1 MMEDDRMTTE
11 TVTGSDYGN
20 VVRNHLSRVEQ
31 QNAAV
36 LDDVAELVLA
46 SVLADGTILTAGAGH
61 SLAAVAE
68 TFYRAGGLAC
78 VRPVYHPELL
88 PMHGGV
94 SSTAAERRSGL
105 ASEVLRKT
113 GLAAHDVL
121 FVFSTSGVNPY
132 PVELAVEAANA
143 GCPVVAVTS
152 VAASALAPRRAGSTL
167 AENATVVLD
176 NLVPPGDSTY
186 PLDAPVTAAISTV
199 ATAFLWNLLMVRLF
213 DKAAEAG
220 VSLPLWRSAN
230 VEGGDAA
237 NSDLLRRYQA
247 RIPQLG

>member
-1 MMEDDRMTTE
+1 MTTE
-11 TVTGSDYGN
+11 PVTDIDYGD
-20 VVRNHLSRVEQ
+20 VVRTHLTRVEQ
-31 QNAAV
+31 QNAGA

-46 SVLADGTILTAGAGH
+46 SVRADGMVLTAGAGH

-78 VRPVYHPELL
+78 VRPIYHPELL
-88 PMHGGV
+88 PMHGAV
-94 SSTAAERRSGL
+94 SSTSAERRSGL
-105 ASEVLRKT
+105 AAEVLREA

-132 PVELAVEAANA
+132 PVELAVLAADA

-152 VAASALAPRRAGSTL
+152 VAASALAPRRAGTTL
-167 AENATVVLD
+167 AESATVVLD
-176 NLVPPGDSTY
+176 NLVPPGDATY
-186 PLDAPVTAAISTV
+186 PPADPVTAAVSTI

-220 VSLPLWRSAN
+220 VPLPLWRSAN

-237 NSDLLRRYQA
+237 NADLLRKYQA
-247 RIPQLG
+247 RVPQLG

>member
-1 MMEDDRMTTE
+1 MTTE
-11 TVTGSDYGN
+11 IVTGSDYGN
-20 VVRNHLSRVEQ
+20 VVRTHLTRVEQ
-31 QNAAV
+31 QNEAV

-46 SVLADGTILTAGAGH
+46 AVQADGTILTAGAGH

-78 VRPVYHPELL
+78 VRPIYHPELL
-88 PMHGGV
+88 PMHGAI
-94 SSTAAERRSGL
+94 SSTSAERRSGL
-105 ASEVLRKT
+105 AAEVLREA

-132 PVELAVEAANA
+132 PVEMAIAAADA

-152 VAASALAPRRAGSTL
+152 VAASAAAPRRAGTTL
-167 AENATVVLD
+167 AESATVVLD

-186 PLDAPVTAAISTV
+186 PVDAPVTAAVSTL
-199 ATAFLWNLLMVRLF
+199 ATTFLWNLLMVRLL
-213 DKAAEAG
+213 DKATESG
-220 VSLPLWRSAN
+220 VHLPLWRSAN
-230 VEGGDAA
+230 TEGGDRSNAA
-237 NSDLLRRYQA
+237 LLRRYQT

>member
-1 MMEDDRMTTE
+1 MTGS
-11 TVTGSDYGN
+11 VPGSDYGD
-20 VVRNHLSRVEQ
+20 VVRTHLTRVEQ
-31 QNAAV
+31 QNAAA

-46 SVLADGTILTAGAGH
+46 SVRADGMVLAAGAGH

-78 VRPVYHPELL
+78 VRPIYHPELL
-88 PMHGGV
+88 PMHGAV

-105 ASEVLRKT
+105 AAEVLGES
-113 GLAAHDVL
+113 GLAPHDVL

-132 PVELAVEAANA
+132 PVELAVQAADA

-152 VAASALAPRRAGSTL
+152 LAASAAAPRRAGTTL

-176 NLVPPGDSTY
+176 NLVPPGDATY
-186 PLDAPVTAAISTV
+186 PADDPVTAAVSTV
-199 ATAFLWNLLMVRLF
+199 ATAFLWNLLLVRLL

-237 NSDLLRRYQA
+237 NSDLLRKYQS

>member
-1 MMEDDRMTTE
+1 MTTE
-11 TVTGSDYGN
+11 PDSDYGD
-20 VVRNHLSRVEQ
+20 VVRNHLARVEQ
-31 QNAAV
+31 QNEAA

-46 SVLADGTILTAGAGH
+46 TVRADGMVLAAGAGH

-88 PMHGGV
+88 PMHGAV

-105 ASEVLRKT
+105 AAEVLREA
-113 GLAAHDVL
+113 GPAAHDVL

-132 PVELAVEAANA
+132 PVELAMLAANA

-152 VAASALAPRRAGSTL
+152 VAASALAPRRAGTTL

-176 NLVPPGDSTY
+176 NLVPLGDATY
-186 PLDAPVTAAISTV
+186 PAESPVTAAVSTI

-220 VSLPLWRSAN
+220 VALPLWRSAN
-230 VEGGDAA
+230 VEGGDTA
-237 NSDLLRRYQA
+237 NADLLRKYQT
-247 RIPQLG
+247 RVPQLG

>member
-1 MMEDDRMTTE
+1 MATE
-11 TVTGSDYGN
+11 TVTGSDYGD
-20 VVRNHLSRVEQ
+20 VVRNHLTRVEQ
-31 QNAAV
+31 QNAGA

-46 SVLADGTILTAGAGH
+46 SVRADGLVLAAGAGH

-78 VRPVYHPELL
+78 VRPIYHPELL
-88 PMHGGV
+88 PMHGAV

-105 ASEVLRKT
+105 AAEVLREA

-132 PVELAVEAANA
+132 PVELAVLAAGA

-152 VAASALAPRRAGSTL
+152 VAASALAPRRAGTTL
-167 AENATVVLD
+167 AESATVVLD
-176 NLVPPGDSTY
+176 NLVPPGDATY
-186 PLDAPVTAAISTV
+186 PAGNPVTAAVSTL
-199 ATAFLWNLLMVRLF
+199 ATTFLWNLLMVRLF

-220 VSLPLWRSAN
+220 IGLPLWRSAN
-230 VEGGDAA
+230 VEGGDQA
-237 NSDLLRRYQA
+237 NAELLRKYQT
-247 RIPQLG
+247 RVPQLG

>member
-1 MMEDDRMTTE
+1 VTIE
-11 TVTGSDYGN
+11 TVTDSDYGD
-20 VVRNHLSRVEQ
+20 VVRTHLTRVEQ
-31 QNAAV
+31 HNAAA

-46 SVLADGTILTAGAGH
+46 SVRADGLVLTAGAGH

-88 PMHGGV
+88 PMHGAV

-105 ASEVLRKT
+105 AAQVLREAH
-113 GLAAHDVL
+113 LAAHDVL

-132 PVELAVEAANA
+132 PVELAVLAADA

-152 VAASALAPRRAGSTL
+152 VAASALAPRRAGTTL

-176 NLVPPGDSTY
+176 NMVPPGDATY
-186 PLDAPVTAAISTV
+186 PPDNPVTAAVSTL
-199 ATAFLWNLLMVRLF
+199 ATTFLWNLLMVRLF

-220 VSLPLWRSAN
+220 VPLPLWRSAN
-230 VEGGDAA
+230 VEGGDTA
-237 NSDLLRRYQA
+237 NADLLRKYQT
-247 RIPQLG
+247 RVPQLG

>member
-1 MMEDDRMTTE
+1 MTTE
-11 TVTGSDYGN
+11 TVTGSDYGD
-20 VVRNHLSRVEQ
+20 VVRTHLTRVEQ
-31 QNAAV
+31 QNAAA

-46 SVLADGTILTAGAGH
+46 SVRADGMVLTAGAGH

-88 PMHGGV
+88 PMHGAV

-105 ASEVLRKT
+105 AAEVLRET
-113 GLAAHDVL
+113 RLAAHDVL

-132 PVELAVEAANA
+132 PVELAVLAADA

-152 VAASALAPRRAGSTL
+152 VAASALAPRRAGTTL

-176 NLVPPGDSTY
+176 NMVPPGDATY
-186 PLDAPVTAAISTV
+186 PADNPVTAAVSTL
-199 ATAFLWNLLMVRLF
+199 ATTFLWNLLMVRLF

-220 VSLPLWRSAN
+220 VPLPLWRSAN
-230 VEGGDAA
+230 VEGGDKA
-237 NSDLLRRYQA
+237 NADLLRKYQT
-247 RIPQLG
+247 RVPQLG

>member
-1 MMEDDRMTTE
+1 MTSE

-20 VVRNHLSRVEQ
+20 VVRDHLLRVEH
-31 QNAAV
+31 QNASA

-46 SVLADGTILTAGAGH
+46 SVLADGMVLTAGAGH

-88 PMHGGV
+88 PMHGAI

-105 ASEVLRKT
+105 AAEVLSDT

-132 PVELAVEAANA
+132 PVELATLAVEA

-152 VAASALAPRRAGSTL
+152 VAASALAPRRAGTTL
-167 AENATVVLD
+167 AEVATVVLD
-176 NLVPPGDSTY
+176 NVVPPGDSTY
-186 PLDAPVTAAISTV
+186 PVDEPVTAAISTV

-213 DKAAEAG
+213 DKAAEQN
-220 VSLPLWRSAN
+220 VHLPLWRSAN

-237 NSDLLRRYQA
+237 NADLLRHYQT

>member
-1 MMEDDRMTTE
+1 MSQ
-11 TVTGSDYGN
+11 TGAYGD
-20 VVRNHLSRVEQ
+20 VVRDHLSRVEQ
-31 QNAAV
+31 QNATV

-46 SVLADGTILTAGAGH
+46 SVRADGMLLTAGAGH

-88 PMHGGV
+88 PMHGAV

-105 ASEVLRKT
+105 AAEVLRDT
-113 GLAAHDVL
+113 GLARHDVL
-121 FVFSTSGVNPY
+121 FVFSTSGVNYY
-132 PVELAVEAANA
+132 PVELARLATEK

-152 VAASALAPRRAGSTL
+152 VPSSSVAPRRAGATL
-167 AENATVVLD
+167 AETATLVLD
-176 NLVPPGDSTY
+176 NLVPPGDATY
-186 PLDAPVTAAISTV
+186 PTEDPAIAAVSTI
-199 ATAFLWNLLMVRLF
+199 ATTFLWNLLMVRLW

-220 VSLPLWRSAN
+220 VQLPLWRSAN

-237 NSDLLRRYQA
+237 NADLLRKYQA
-247 RIPQLG
+247 RVPVLG

>member
-1 MMEDDRMTTE
+1 MTE
-11 TVTGSDYGN
+11 TGSDYGD
-20 VVRNHLSRVEQ
+20 VVRDHLARVER
-31 QNAAV
+31 QNAAA

-46 SVLADGTILTAGAGH
+46 TVRADGTVLAAGAGH

-105 ASEVLRKT
+105 AAEVLRDT

-132 PVELAVEAANA
+132 PVELAVQAANA

-152 VAASALAPRRAGSTL
+152 LAASAAAPRRAGTTL

-176 NLVPPGDSTY
+176 NLVPPGDATY
-186 PLDAPVTAAISTV
+186 PADNPVTAAVSTV
-199 ATAFLWNLLMVRLF
+199 ATAFLWNLLLVRVL
-213 DKAAEAG
+213 DKATEAG
-220 VSLPLWRSAN
+220 VDLPLWRSAN

-237 NSDLLRRYQA
+237 NADLLRKYQA

>member
-1 MMEDDRMTTE
+1 MTE
-11 TVTGSDYGN
+11 TVPGSDYGD
-20 VVRNHLSRVEQ
+20 VVRNHLTRVEQ
-31 QNAAV
+31 HNAAA

-46 SVLADGTILTAGAGH
+46 SVRADGTVLTAGAGH

-78 VRPVYHPELL
+78 VRPIYHPELL
-88 PMHGGV
+88 PMHGAV
-94 SSTAAERRSGL
+94 SSTSAERRSGL
-105 ASEVLRKT
+105 AAEVLRDS

-132 PVELAVEAANA
+132 PVELAVLAADA

-152 VAASALAPRRAGSTL
+152 LAASAAAPRRAGTTL

-176 NLVPPGDSTY
+176 NLVPPGDATY
-186 PLDAPVTAAISTV
+186 PVENPVIAAVSTV
-199 ATAFLWNLLMVRLF
+199 ATAFLWNLLLVRLL
-213 DKAAEAG
+213 DKAAETD
-220 VSLPLWRSAN
+220 VDLPLWRSAN

-237 NSDLLRRYQA
+237 NSDLLRKYQA

>member
-1 MMEDDRMTTE
+1 MTTD

-20 VVRNHLSRVEQ
+20 LVRTHLTRVEQ
-31 QNAAV
+31 HNAGA

-46 SVLADGTILTAGAGH
+46 AVQADGILLTAGAGH

-78 VRPVYHPELL
+78 VRPIYHPELL
-88 PMHGGV
+88 PMHGAI
-94 SSTAAERRSGL
+94 SSTSAERRSGL
-105 ASEVLRKT
+105 AGEVLREA
-113 GLAAHDVL
+113 GLAPHDVL
-121 FVFSTSGVNPY
+121 FVFSTSGVNYY
-132 PVELAVEAANA
+132 PVELAQEAASR

-152 VAASALAPRRAGSTL
+152 VTASAQAPRRAGSTL
-167 AENATVVLD
+167 AEVATVVLD

-186 PLDAPVTAAISTV
+186 PEQAPVTAAVSTL
-199 ATAFLWNLLMVRLF
+199 ATTFLWNLLMVRLV
-213 DKAAEAG
+213 DKATETG
-220 VSLPLWRSAN
+220 VQLPLWRSAN

-237 NSDLLRRYQA
+237 NADLLRHYQT

>member
-1 MMEDDRMTTE
+1 MTTD
-11 TVTGSDYGN
+11 TVTDSDYGD
-20 VVRNHLSRVEQ
+20 VVRTHLTRVEQ
-31 QNAAV
+31 QNAAA

-46 SVLADGTILTAGAGH
+46 SVRADGMVLTAGAGH

-88 PMHGGV
+88 PMHGAV

-105 ASEVLRKT
+105 AAEVLREA

-121 FVFSTSGVNPY
+121 IVFSTSGVNPY
-132 PVELAVEAANA
+132 PVELAILAADA

-152 VAASALAPRRAGSTL
+152 VAASALAPRRAGTTL

-176 NLVPPGDSTY
+176 NMVPPGDATY
-186 PLDAPVTAAISTV
+186 PADNPVTAAVSTL
-199 ATAFLWNLLMVRLF
+199 ATTFLWNLLMVRLF

-220 VSLPLWRSAN
+220 VPLPLWRSAN

-237 NSDLLRRYQA
+237 NAELLRKYQT
-247 RIPQLG
+247 RVPQLG